1 MLLAF
6 SAKPEELDILMLSLT
21 FGNVEV
27 QKYVSFCY
35 FMDLLRPPPVHQ
47 RFGYNVA
54 SHIKGFRTDCG
65 LTIAV

>member
-27 QKYVSFCY
+27 QKYV
-35 FMDLLRPPPVHQ
+35 PVT
-47 RFGYNVA
+47 YNDA
-54 SHIKGFRTDCG
+54 
-65 LTIAV
+65 

>member
-27 QKYVSFCY
+27 QKYVS
-35 FMDLLRPPPVHQ
+35 HSAT
-47 RFGYNVA
+47 VA
-54 SHIKGFRTDCG
+54 SSPTPHLSTFCLDSDVASYFKES
-65 LTIAV
+65 